1 MNGRNSRVRGL
12 GVGGALFICCSTAAV
27 AAGPR
32 TLAGVACERPPP
44 QHCADACVPAL
55 LGELGN
61 ATEPK
66 SGRRFFLDYP
76 CDLKKNEKVVLI
88 LSLHGAGSIG
98 NWQRH
103 YFPAFDYKEKYRLV
117 VATPTAA
124 KSAAIFPNQPPVR
137 MWTADGDDEYLRN
150 LSDYL
155 LAEIGRKNVKAF
167 WLAGHSQGGLTAN
180 RIVCTDYFGAKVDGW
195 LSLSGGRIGPAQI
208 APDFFGPNGPP
219 PALSGGGAN
228 SPRPGVASL
237 PSCDLSYVFTS
248 GELEITGLPAT
259 SPWAEMYGCAARHR
273 RADIVD
279 SVKGY
284 VTGASPGRPPSWG
297 RDARPGTAQEFV
309 YPGCKG
315 KKLVADVLRLD
326 KGHTEGLEPKVTEEL
341 VRLMVSAPGGKLQKS
356 P

>member
-1 MNGRNSRVRGL
+1 
-12 GVGGALFICCSTAAV
+12 
-27 AAGPR
+27 
-32 TLAGVACERPPP
+32 
-44 QHCADACVPAL
+44 
-55 LGELGN
+55 
-61 ATEPK
+61 
-66 SGRRFFLDYP
+66 
-76 CDLKKNEKVVLI
+76 
-88 LSLHGAGSIG
+88 
-98 NWQRH
+98 
-103 YFPAFDYKEKYRLV
+103 
-117 VATPTAA
+117 
-124 KSAAIFPNQPPVR
+124 
-137 MWTADGDDEYLRN
+137 
-150 LSDYL
+150 
-155 LAEIGRKNVKAF
+155 
-167 WLAGHSQGGLTAN
+167 
-180 RIVCTDYFGAKVDGW
+180 
-195 LSLSGGRIGPAQI
+195 
-208 APDFFGPNGPP
+208 
-219 PALSGGGAN
+219 
-228 SPRPGVASL
+228 L

-259 SPWAEMYGCAARHR
+259 SPWAEKYGCAARQR